1 MQICYCPFARPHVS
15 LQPVNNE
22 VNNGGDNAYVQ
33 QVPQGIHTRQENKT
47 HQLPTAVQNRKEERS
62 YIAFHSM
69 RLKFGKSV
77 AVRKKTDEYGAFGKF
92 VAQELR
98 SLRSEVNRR
107 LLKRMI
113 QRAVLKFSELDD
125 KKQATDERSVNWCSG
140 LAENC

>member
-1 MQICYCPFARPHVS
+1 MQICYFSFARPHVS
-15 LQPVNNE
+15 LQPVSNE
-22 VNNGGDNAYVQ
+22 VNNGGDSAYVQ

-47 HQLPTAVQNRKEERS
+47 HQLPTAVRNRKEERS
-62 YIAFHSM
+62 DITFHTK

-125 KKQATDERSVNWCSG
+125 KKQATDKRSVNWCSG